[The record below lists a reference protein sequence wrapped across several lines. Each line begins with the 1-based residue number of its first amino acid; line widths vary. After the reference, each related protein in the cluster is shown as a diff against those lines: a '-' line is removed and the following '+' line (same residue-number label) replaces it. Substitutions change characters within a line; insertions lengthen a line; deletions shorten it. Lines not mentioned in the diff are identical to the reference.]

1 MSQIAIPINE
11 IERMA
16 EIISKA
22 NFFGYANLEQA
33 ATLML
38 IAQSEGRH
46 PASAAKEY
54 HIIKGRPA
62 LKADAMLARFQQAGG
77 SVQWVERTDAKVSAK
92 FSHPQGGEVII
103 CWTIEDGKRAGLT
116 SNDNWRKY
124 PRQMLSARVIS
135 EGVRATYPSV
145 VSGLYT
151 PEEVQDF
158 SSTPTP
164 APKPAIARPNLPEAK
179 PEIAPVIEIQAEVA
193 EAPVEQK
200 TEEQEAS
207 TEKRDALWELMET
220 HQYTEADIMRFIT
233 DKGVKTSATR
243 IADLTDKIV
252 ARLVE
257 KFSLIV
263 KFMEET
269 K

>member
-16 EIISKA
+16 DIISKA

-38 IAQSEGRH
+38 IAQAEGRH

-54 HIIKGRPA
+54 HIIKGKPA

-77 SVQWVERTDAKVSAK
+77 SIQWGERTDQKVSAK
-92 FSHPQGGEVII
+92 FSHPQGGEVDI

-158 SSTPTP
+158 TP
-164 APKPAIARPNLPEAK
+164 APAPASAPKISRPKFEERVTPAIE
-179 PEIAPVIEIQAEVA
+179 VQAEVVQEVYEPTA
-193 EAPVEQK
+193 EERD
-200 TEEQEAS
+200 S
-207 TEKRDALWELMET
+207 TANRDALWQLMET
-220 HQYTEADIMRFIT
+220 RQYTEADIMSFIV
-233 DKGVKTSATR
+233 DKGVKTEATR
-243 IADLTDKIV
+243 IADLSDKIIS
-252 ARLVE
+252 RLVE
-257 KFSLIV
+257 KFSLIEN
-263 KFMEET
+263 FMEE
-269 K
+269 KK

>member
-1 MSQIAIPINE
+1 
-11 IERMA
+11 MA
-16 EIISKA
+16 DIISKA

-38 IAQSEGRH
+38 IAQAEGRH

-54 HIIKGRPA
+54 HIIKGKPA

-77 SVQWVERTDAKVSAK
+77 SIQWLERTDQKVSAK
-92 FSHPQGGEVII
+92 FSHPQGGEVDI

-158 SSTPTP
+158 TPEKQV
-164 APKPAIARPNLPEAK
+164 APKISRPKFE
-179 PEIAPVIEIQAEVA
+179 EPVKTQLEIQAEV
-193 EAPVEQK
+193 VEIAYEPTQ
-200 TEEQEAS
+200 EETDFTAH
-207 TEKRDALWELMET
+207 RDSLWQLMENR
-220 HQYTEADIMRFIT
+220 QITEADVMSFIT
-233 DKGVKTSATR
+233 EKGVKTDATR
-243 IADLTDKIV
+243 IADLSDKII

-257 KFSLIV
+257 KFDLIE
-263 KFMEET
+263 KHMEEN

>member
-33 ATLML
+33 ATLMF
-38 IAQSEGRH
+38 IAQAEGRH

-77 SVQWVERTDAKVSAK
+77 SVQWVERTDLKVSAK
-92 FSHPQGGEVII
+92 FSHPQGGEVPI
-103 CWTIEDGKRAGLT
+103 CWTIEDAKRAGLT
-116 SNDNWRKY
+116 NNDNWRKY

-158 SSTPTP
+158 APEKPSAPKISRPKFEEPVTP
-164 APKPAIARPNLPEAK
+164 A
-179 PEIAPVIEIQAEVA
+179 IEVQAEV
-193 EAPVEQK
+193 V
-200 TEEQEAS
+200 QEAYEPTPEERDS
-207 TEKRDALWELMET
+207 TANRDALWQLMET
-220 HQYTEADIMRFIT
+220 RNYTEADIMDFIVE
-233 DKGVKTSATR
+233 KGVKTDATR
-243 IADLTDKIV
+243 IADLSDKIIS
-252 ARLVE
+252 RLVE
-257 KFSLIV
+257 KINLIE
-263 KFMEET
+263 KHMEG
-269 K
+269 KK

>member
-1 MSQIAIPINE
+1 
-11 IERMA
+11 MA

-33 ATLML
+33 ATLMF
-38 IAQSEGRH
+38 IAQAEGRH

-77 SVQWVERTDAKVSAK
+77 SVQWVERTDQKVSAK
-92 FSHPQGGEVII
+92 FSHPQGGEVPI
-103 CWTIEDGKRAGLT
+103 CWTIEDAKRAGLT
-116 SNDNWRKY
+116 NNDNWRKY

-158 SSTPTP
+158 GPEKPTAPKISRPKFEEPVKDVTP
-164 APKPAIARPNLPEAK
+164 A
-179 PEIAPVIEIQAEVA
+179 IEVQAEVVQETYEPTA
-193 EAPVEQK
+193 EERD
-200 TEEQEAS
+200 S
-207 TEKRDALWELMET
+207 TANRDALWQLMET
-220 HQYTEADIMRFIT
+220 HQYTEADIMGFIV
-233 DKGVKTSATR
+233 DKGVKTDATR
-243 IADLTDKIV
+243 IADLSDKIIS
-252 ARLVE
+252 RLVE
-257 KFSLIV
+257 KFALIE
-263 KFMEET
+263 KFMEE
-269 K
+269 KK